1 MDEMEELFGETA
13 DGLFA
18 VDQNQRIVL
27 WTAAAETLTGI
38 KARDA
43 LGHPCHILEGRDE
56 WGESICTK
64 DCHIFQALR
73 QGQPPPS
80 DDLIVR
86 RPDGRQVRMTF
97 SVIPLQ
103 KGSAQAIIIFREN
116 RLRGWQ
122 EIVDRATAQLPTPP
136 PTAALH
142 VRLLGP
148 LSLILQGCSLD
159 SPPLTRPKV
168 QKALK
173 YLLAHYDR
181 KVPKEVLMEFLWP
194 EEDEEMGYRNLR
206 VLVHTLKGALE
217 PHRPPHQP
225 SHFIGQEGGC
235 YFFRMDAGVWID
247 VDAFQKHLREG
258 EEAEKQGSPAQAI
271 IHYEAA
277 ASLYRGEYL
286 EEDLYED
293 WCAAE
298 RERLKELYIS
308 LLTKLS
314 AFYAAAGHYEG
325 AIDRLRQALAK
336 DPCRE
341 SLHRNLMRYLWWAG
355 QDTEALRQYE
365 ACRRSLA
372 EELGIAPLPETTRL
386 YQRIAQDLGDRRP

>member
-1 MDEMEELFGETA
+1 MATTRSAAASWRSGSSASPKELTVDEMEELFGETA

-27 WTAAAETLTGI
+27 WTAAAEALTGI

-194 EEDEEMGYRNLR
+194 EEDEEMGYR
-206 VLVHTLKGALE
+206 T
-217 PHRPPHQP
+217 P
-225 SHFIGQEGGC
+225 
-235 YFFRMDAGVWID
+235 
-247 VDAFQKHLREG
+247 
-258 EEAEKQGSPAQAI
+258 
-271 IHYEAA
+271 
-277 ASLYRGEYL
+277 
-286 EEDLYED
+286 
-293 WCAAE
+293 
-298 RERLKELYIS
+298 
-308 LLTKLS
+308 
-314 AFYAAAGHYEG
+314 
-325 AIDRLRQALAK
+325 
-336 DPCRE
+336 
-341 SLHRNLMRYLWWAG
+341 
-355 QDTEALRQYE
+355 
-365 ACRRSLA
+365 
-372 EELGIAPLPETTRL
+372 
-386 YQRIAQDLGDRRP
+386 